1 MALGKVTRDFPVAK
15 SGSQFPVLILLD
27 LSAVSAES
35 IVFSS
40 MKHFLHSS
48 SRMHHTL
55 PGFPL
60 VFLCWFF
67 FLTLEDPRYS
77 PWTSSLSPFT
87 PSVILQSCF
96 KYHLNTGLTFLSLA
110 PTSSPELHTFLTY
123 MLLLYIYLYIF
134 IYFIYLYIHIY
145 INIYITLYTLF
156 TYITYIY

>member
-1 MALGKVTRDFPVAK
+1 MHSFYRATETALGKVTRDFPVAK

-60 VFLCWFF
+60 VFLYWFF

-110 PTSSPELHTFLTY
+110 PTSSPELHTY
-123 MLLLYIYLYIF
+123 INLLICYFYIFIYIYLYI
-134 IYFIYLYIHIY
+134 LYIY
-145 INIYITLYTLF
+145 IFIFI
-156 TYITYIY
+156 